1 MKLLLTLTIVSVIF
15 MTAGSLFAIPN
26 INAGVFTY
34 SEIFSKLILGDIV
47 TCILWL
53 FVYFERN

>member
-26 INAGVFTY
+26 INAGVNTY
-34 SEIFSKLILGDIV
+34 GDIIGRLILGDIIA
-47 TCILWL
+47 CILWL

>member
-1 MKLLLTLTIVSVIF
+1 MIFELLLVSVIF

-34 SEIFSKLILGDIV
+34 SEIFGKLILGDIV

-53 FVYFERN
+53 FINSEEI